1 MSQSWGV
8 LSEKIFTGDGEY
20 LINHSSSIILLKN
33 GKFASRIS
41 HHAPFEDI
49 FKNVKKNL
57 R

>member
-8 LSEKIFTGDGEY
+8 MSEKIFTGEGEY

-33 GKFASRIS
+33 GKYINRIS
-41 HHAPFEDI
+41 HHAPYDEVFNI
-49 FKNVKKNL
+49 INKYL